1 MEKPEIRQVSVT
13 YAQEGN
19 TMGTTS
25 DPEIITVNLEFQLG
39 EKGDYFVVLKT
50 KGWSIDC
57 PSDIIELIDRTKKIL
72 DAKNPKHEKVSK

>member
-25 DPEIITVNLEFQLG
+25 NPETIAVNLEFQLG
-39 EKGDYFVVLKT
+39 EKDGCFVVLKT

-72 DAKNPKHEKVSK
+72 DVKSPKHEKVAK

>member
-19 TMGTTS
+19 TIGTTS
-25 DPEIITVNLEFQLG
+25 ATETITVNLEFQLG
-39 EKGDYFVVLKT
+39 EKDGCFVVLKT
-50 KGWSIDC
+50 KGWSVDV

-72 DAKNPKHEKVSK
+72 DVKNPKHEKGVK